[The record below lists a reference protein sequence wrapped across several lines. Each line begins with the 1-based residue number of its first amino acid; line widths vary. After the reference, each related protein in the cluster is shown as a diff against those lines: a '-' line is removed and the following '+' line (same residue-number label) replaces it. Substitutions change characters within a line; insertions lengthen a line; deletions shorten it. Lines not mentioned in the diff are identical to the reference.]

1 MTRLATAINCYLERY
16 NIPKRIA
23 AMQMD
28 LHHSTFNRFLQGVES
43 VSPETHAKI
52 ANWLLQEHSK

>member
-1 MTRLATAINCYLERY
+1 
-16 NIPKRIA
+16 
-23 AMQMD
+23 MQMD

-52 ANWLLQEHSK
+52 ATWLLQEHSK